1 MFSRV
6 AASHT
11 TFLLPQQDPLFTPLG
26 FYPCEHHCSRS
37 ESSSR

>member
-11 TFLLPQQDPLFTPLG
+11 TLLPHQDPLFPPLG
-26 FYPCEHHCSRS
+26 FYPYEHHMSQEYRF
-37 ESSSR
+37 